1 MKTKYF
7 LSVFLLL
14 ILILI
19 LTTLS
24 AAMREISFYSPVPAE
39 IPPVID
45 GK

>member
-7 LSVFLLL
+7 LSVFLL
-14 ILILI
+14 LI